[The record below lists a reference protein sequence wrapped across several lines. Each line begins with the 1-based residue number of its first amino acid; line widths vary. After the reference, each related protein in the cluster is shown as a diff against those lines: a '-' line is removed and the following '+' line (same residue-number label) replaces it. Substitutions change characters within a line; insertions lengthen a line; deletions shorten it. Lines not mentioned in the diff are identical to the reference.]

1 MIVEC
6 NELKYKLAMLEKEWD
21 HVETHISR
29 FDTIIFAIRGWAIS
43 VLTAVLVVAA
53 TQRLPVIMVV
63 SIAPMAYL
71 SSDSF
76 TRDLQSGKLTG
87 IATPRIASMFGQGT
101 VLERLRELISA
112 AKLRNVAVTYV
123 SLIALCLLSYVALA
137 SFSQQ

>member
-1 MIVEC
+1 
-6 NELKYKLAMLEKEWD
+6 
-21 HVETHISR
+21 
-29 FDTIIFAIRGWAIS
+29 
-43 VLTAVLVVAA
+43 
-53 TQRLPVIMVV
+53 MVV
-63 SIAPMAYL
+63 SIAPMLLFWLMDALHKSFQRKYIIRARQIEAYL

-76 TRDLQSGKLTG
+76 TRDLQSDKLTG